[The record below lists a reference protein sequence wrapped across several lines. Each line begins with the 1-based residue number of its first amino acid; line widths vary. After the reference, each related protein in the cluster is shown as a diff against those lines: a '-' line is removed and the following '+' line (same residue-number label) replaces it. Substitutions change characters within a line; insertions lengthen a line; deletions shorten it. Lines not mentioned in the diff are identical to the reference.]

1 MYSRFTRIPFCFPDG
16 SFCAC
21 TNSNTNTYWCVRA
34 VNATHN
40 YLYCEFVSGIITY
53 YDLNIDPYQLRN
65 IYQTLSPEELN
76 YMHGQLRELRDYGV
90 EENRRL
96 VEAASEA
103 AEAALTEANPFAAA
117 AAAGGRKEGGSA
129 KQKAFIRRYGK
140 RGILI

>member
-1 MYSRFTRIPFCFPDG
+1 M
-16 SFCAC
+16 
-21 TNSNTNTYWCVRA
+21 NV
-34 VNATHN
+34 THN

-129 KQKAFIRRYGK
+129 KQKAFIRRYGEK
-140 RGILI
+140 RGILILGSQKEASGVVLV